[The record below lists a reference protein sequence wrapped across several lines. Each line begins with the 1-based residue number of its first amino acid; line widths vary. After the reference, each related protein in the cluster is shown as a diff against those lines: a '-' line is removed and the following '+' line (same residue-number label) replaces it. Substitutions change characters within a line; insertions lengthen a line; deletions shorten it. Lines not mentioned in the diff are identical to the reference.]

1 MSAVCLEE
9 VGTLRNTP
17 KTRVLPTFIIY
28 VNGWYKVQ
36 KVKKKKLTCYGSF
49 RRLEDAVKHK
59 DYCITHDWSSDC
71 IIPFKN
77 DKEDRYIQQLKG
89 KFCIYKQV
97 NGSRIYFGSFD
108 TFEEAVNHRD
118 YCENHGWS
126 EECVVKKVDANP
138 ERYIKTNRYSFSVVH
153 KSFTYGNFKTMEEA
167 IECRDYCEEH
177 DWSKD
182 CLPDNTMKHI
192 RKRGN
197 NYAIVK
203 QIGEKHVY
211 FGSFNSLQEA
221 VNHRDYCVAE
231 NWDVGKCKLPPKE
244 PVKHHIITKKRKS
257 CKKKVKQEHKPVE
270 HINPLKVFIRKKSG
284 KFEVRHANNEGES
297 IKYGTFKTMEE
308 AEKHVKYC
316 EKRRWDEM
324 CIIPPREKNIRE
336 INKYIFL
343 KKNGGYYIM
352 KHIRNKNVIFAHFND
367 LEEVRKYRDHC
378 MWSGWNPKMIKPHP
392 RHDRDPTLKYIRE
405 ENGKYL
411 LLKNIDGKLES
422 FGLFNT
428 LEEAQKE
435 REWCIKCGWDWDLI
449 VEEPVE
455 NIGM

>member
-1 MSAVCLEE
+1 MSAVCLKE
-9 VGTLRNTP
+9 VENLGNTP
-17 KTRVLPTFIIY
+17 KKTRVLPTFIIY
-28 VNGWYKVQ
+28 VNGWYKVH
-36 KVKKKKLTCYGSF
+36 KIKKKKLTCYGSF

-59 DYCITHDWSSDC
+59 DYCIDHDWSSDC

-108 TFEEAVNHRD
+108 TFEEAVKHRD
-118 YCENHGWS
+118 YCETHEWS
-126 EECVVKKVDANP
+126 KECVVKKVDANP
-138 ERYIKTNRYSFSVVH
+138 ERYIKTNKCSFSVVH

-167 IECRDYCEEH
+167 IEYRDYCEEH

-203 QIGEKHVY
+203 QIGENHVY

-244 PVKHHIITKKRKS
+244 PVKHHILTKKRKS
-257 CKKKVKQEHKPVE
+257 CKKEVKQEIKSVE
-270 HINPLKVFIRKKSG
+270 HELEPISKKSG

-297 IKYGTFKTMEE
+297 IKYGAFKTMEE

-324 CIIPPREKNIRE
+324 CIIPPREKNIRK
-336 INKYIFL
+336 INRHIFL

-392 RHDRDPTLKYIRE
+392 RHDGDPNVHIKKQ
-405 ENGKYL
+405 NGKYL
-411 LLKNIDGKLES
+411 LNKTIDGKIES
-422 FGLFNT
+422 FGVFNT

-435 REWCIKCGWDWDLI
+435 REWCIKCDWDWDCI

-455 NIGM
+455 NMEM

>member
-1 MSAVCLEE
+1 
-9 VGTLRNTP
+9 
-17 KTRVLPTFIIY
+17 
-28 VNGWYKVQ
+28 
-36 KVKKKKLTCYGSF
+36 
-49 RRLEDAVKHK
+49 
-59 DYCITHDWSSDC
+59 
-71 IIPFKN
+71 
-77 DKEDRYIQQLKG
+77 
-89 KFCIYKQV
+89 
-97 NGSRIYFGSFD
+97 
-108 TFEEAVNHRD
+108 
-118 YCENHGWS
+118 
-126 EECVVKKVDANP
+126 
-138 ERYIKTNRYSFSVVH
+138 
-153 KSFTYGNFKTMEEA
+153 
-167 IECRDYCEEH
+167 
-177 DWSKD
+177 
-182 CLPDNTMKHI
+182 MKHI

-270 HINPLKVFIRKKSG
+270 HINPLKIFIRKKSG

-297 IKYGTFKTMEE
+297 IKYGAFKTMEE
-308 AEKHVKYC
+308 AENHVKYC

-336 INKYIFL
+336 INRYIFL

-367 LEEVRKYRDHC
+367 LDEVRKYRDHC

-405 ENGKYL
+405 KNGKYL
-411 LLKNIDGKLES
+411 LLKNIDGKPES

-455 NIGM
+455 KLGM